1 MSKNN
6 PTVKTADEVKVDN
19 PKPLQ
24 SSQSSQ
30 SSVQMQMVQ
39 QTQSGP
45 LPSSSEF
52 SNYEVAVAGAG
63 ERILAMAEKEQAHR
77 IETEKEEL
85 ALMKRQI
92 DENVKI
98 EHRKLDH
105 ANKGMNFAF
114 ITMLALL
121 ASAVYL
127 VKEGHEIYGA
137 MAGISVAVV
146 AYFIGGK
153 DYLIKDK
160 SKKEDKQD
168 APDA

>member
-6 PTVKTADEVKVDN
+6 PAVKTVDEVKVDN
-19 PKPLQ
+19 PKPL
-24 SSQSSQ
+24 Q

-52 SNYEVAVAGAG
+52 ANYEVTVAGAG

-85 ALMKRQI
+85 VLMKRQI

-105 ANKGMNFAF
+105 ANKGMNYAF